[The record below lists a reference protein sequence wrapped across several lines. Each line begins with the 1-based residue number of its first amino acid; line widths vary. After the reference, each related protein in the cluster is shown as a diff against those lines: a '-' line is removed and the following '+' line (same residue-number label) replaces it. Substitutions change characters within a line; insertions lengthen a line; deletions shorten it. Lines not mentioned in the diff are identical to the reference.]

1 MNNRRVVYLYEY
13 IILIYMALLTALILV
28 FGRPLN
34 HYFDEL
40 LSNVIFTLIVFGAIV
55 FLRDTDKGIVRFFRL
70 LYPALLFTFFYRE
83 TGGLMFLFHSGFL
96 DAHLT
101 GFEKAILGVHPTFWI
116 ETHIMNVWLTEILS
130 FTYAAYYPMI
140 PVFLI
145 LVYLKGDYDI
155 VKKSLAAMCLSF
167 FTGYL
172 LFMLYPIEGPRYFF
186 AADYQ
191 YKITGPVFRQ
201 FVEFVQRTGSV
212 HGGCMPS
219 THVAVAVVMT
229 IFCLKYYRKA
239 GIMLL
244 VINTGMA
251 LGTFYGRYHYVSD
264 VIVGAAIGIFMTWLV
279 MKFHDRIAPP
289 ESITKKRAMENIKS
303 VS

>member
-1 MNNRRVVYLYEY
+1 MNNRKVYLHEY
-13 IILIYMALLTALILV
+13 IILAYMVLLTTLIFI
-28 FGRPLN
+28 FGHPLGQ
-34 HYFDEL
+34 YYDEL
-40 LSNVIFTLIVFGAIV
+40 ISDVIFVGIVLGAIF
-55 FLRDTDKGIVRFFRL
+55 FLKDTDRNIVRFFRL
-70 LYPALLFTFFYRE
+70 LYPAALFTFFYRE
-83 TGGLMFLFHSGFL
+83 TGGLMFLFHPGFL

-101 GFEKAILGVHPTFWI
+101 GFERAVLGVHPTFWI
-116 ETHIMNVWLTEILS
+116 ETHILNVWLTEILS
-130 FTYAAYYPMI
+130 LTYAAYYPMI
-140 PVFLI
+140 PIFLI
-145 LVYLKGDYDI
+145 LVYIKGDYQI

-186 AADYQ
+186 AGDYQ
-191 YKITGPVFRQ
+191 YHITGPVFRQ
-201 FVEFVQRTGSV
+201 FVEFVQKTGSV

-264 VIVGAAIGIFMTWLV
+264 VIVGAMIGIIMTWLV
-279 MKFHDRIAPP
+279 MKYHDRIAPP
-289 ESITKKRAMENIKS
+289 GSITKKTAMEKIKS